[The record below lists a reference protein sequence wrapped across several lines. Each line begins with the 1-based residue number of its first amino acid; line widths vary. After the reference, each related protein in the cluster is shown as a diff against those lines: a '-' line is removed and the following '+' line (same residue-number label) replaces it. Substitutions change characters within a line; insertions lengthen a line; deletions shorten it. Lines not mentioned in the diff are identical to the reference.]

1 MVARISG
8 INGLLSRWARE
19 EQDFPRARAIQFS
32 TASIF
37 VGMAVVF
44 LGTAL
49 SSQVI
54 IDIGFLLIALTI
66 APPLLYRRN
75 RRNRRSDK

>member
-32 TASIF
+32 TAFIF

-44 LGTAL
+44 LARRLVAKSL
-49 SSQVI
+49 STSA
-54 IDIGFLLIALTI
+54 F
-66 APPLLYRRN
+66 Y
-75 RRNRRSDK
+75 